1 MATEPIGGVAAPVT
15 LPGTI
20 PHMPAVARIMSRYD
34 RDKLEAFI
42 AIAIDLADTLDGDPE
57 AEEEPLED
65 AFVAHDPAFAD
76 MVADNEAGAYV
87 EWDSMAACT
96 RRTRTTCQV
105 PGQEDDET
113 TGAEDDWPPEGGNF
127 AQSSAGQHVVGGAGC
142 PISDPDLAVD
152 DGPIDGDCDREREQM
167 LGDVLAPAT
176 YSLDYNVFNDKRQ
189 FLGFTNMMST
199 FTGEARSADTGA
211 MHLGGGWSG
220 RPIPDKPGAPV

>member
-1 MATEPIGGVAAPVT
+1 M
-15 LPGTI
+15 
-20 PHMPAVARIMSRYD
+20 
-34 RDKLEAFI
+34 
-42 AIAIDLADTLDGDPE
+42 
-57 AEEEPLED
+57 
-65 AFVAHDPAFAD
+65 
-76 MVADNEAGAYV
+76 
-87 EWDSMAACT
+87 
-96 RRTRTTCQV
+96 
-105 PGQEDDET
+105 
-113 TGAEDDWPPEGGNF
+113 GNF
-127 AQSSAGQHVVGGAGC
+127 ANAKVSHSPGIRTRRSQGVATGC

-167 LGDVLAPAT
+167 IGDVPAPPT